1 LPEDYVNAFMRD
13 REHNVERRRCAQA
26 YFGWTV
32 NETRSETA
40 NISAVSGFRW
50 AVKARGHDDGV

>member
-1 LPEDYVNAFMRD
+1 MRD

-32 NETRSETA
+32 NETRGETA

-50 AVKARGHDDGV
+50 AVKALGHDDGV